1 MDFKSLPG
9 SSPEQLAAHQ
19 AVHSTAASDT
29 GSQGPNNG
37 LLQAGS
43 GQSDKQRQAAAM
55 AGGQQRLAALAGQL
69 WQPRS
74 PQQHRPPSGYGLG
87 QHRQGQDSD
96 TVCDS
101 FFPIMI
107 MIMICSRKKQND
119 PGPGSRYP
127 SIK

>member
-19 AVHSTAASDT
+19 AVHSTAASNS

-74 PQQHRPPSGYGLG
+74 PQQHRPPRGYGLG
-87 QHRQGQDSD
+87 QHRQGQDSN
-96 TVCDS
+96 TV
-101 FFPIMI
+101 
-107 MIMICSRKKQND
+107 
-119 PGPGSRYP
+119 
-127 SIK
+127 